1 MCWLKLQT
9 QHLWLSH
16 ELVAQ
21 YFKETEQVVLAFVDH
36 GPHLLI
42 ASAPASVLVKV
53 HPKAS
58 TRLFKLK
65 NLQGD
70 RTISIQDFLIDHE
83 LANDDKPLY
92 YDYIEKLGALKVS
105 L

>member
-1 MCWLKLQT
+1 MCRLKLQV

-16 ELVAQ
+16 ELVAR
-21 YFKETEQVVLAFVDH
+21 YFRETEQVVVAFVEH

-42 ASAPASVLVKV
+42 APAPASVLVKV

-58 TRLFKLK
+58 TRMFKLK

-70 RTISIQDFLIDHE
+70 RTISIHDFLIDHE
-83 LANDDKPLY
+83 LASDDKPLQ